1 MTRVLYANSLL
12 THLAENG
19 PREAWQSERRA
30 MELLGMGV
38 YVRSGFIVI
47 LDRVESEDFVSAIFA
62 QAETIF
68 VES

>member
-1 MTRVLYANSLL
+1 
-12 THLAENG
+12 
-19 PREAWQSERRA
+19 